1 MHLVWK
7 SIILIVKS
15 LLATNVHCA
24 SMVKTSKESIRLRVD
39 GGCSSLRV
47 NLFTLKRRQHSVP
60 DQTGFSCPQAAG
72 SPTPEKW
79 KEMWLK
85 NPEKW
90 KNVIEIPKKWRKDV
104 IEKSWPEFHP
114 PQKATWQLWL
124 SASKGC
130 ALEGTDRPGW
140 LLSFIFKVFH
150 PKRQKTLILTG
161 PGSRL
166 PSPLAHW
173 NWPVLWKSLLAGKL
187 EQIQPVEVIE
197 WWI

>member
-47 NLFTLKRRQHSVP
+47 NLFTLKRRQHSAP
-60 DQTGFSCPQAAG
+60 DQTDFSCPQAAG
-72 SPTPEKW
+72 SPTPDKWEKT
-79 KEMWLK
+79 WLK
-85 NPEKW
+85 NLDLSSILPRKPLGSCDCRL
-90 KNVIEIPKKWRKDV
+90 PKVACWGEQV
-104 IEKSWPEFHP
+104 VLVGCFH
-114 PQKATWQLWL
+114 LH
-124 SASKGC
+124 
-130 ALEGTDRPGW
+130 
-140 LLSFIFKVFH
+140 IFKVFDTKH
-150 PKRQKTLILTG
+150 HKTLIFTG

-166 PSPLAHW
+166 PSLLAHW
-173 NWPVLWKSLLAGKL
+173 NWPVLWKSLLTGRL

-197 WWI
+197 WWM